1 MRGPIGPGFYRLHGR
16 AGAHPSGIIVAFLTV
31 EHISK
36 IFPGVRALDDVSVEF
51 EKGSVHALMGE
62 NGAGKSTLGKIIG
75 GIYTADA
82 GVIKIEGQ
90 EVHPTDPLSAQKLGI
105 ALVHQELAFCPN
117 LSVAENLQLG
127 TTPEKFGF
135 VDRTILARRARELMG
150 EIGVDMDVHTPVAQL
165 TTGQEQM
172 VQIAAAIGIN
182 ARIIIFD
189 EPTSSLSVHDS
200 EQLFRL
206 IGRLKERGTTIIY
219 VSHRMDEIFR
229 ICDFVSVLRDGK
241 HVATEAIAQTSRQRL
256 IRQMVGRDVLAK
268 RPNHLD
274 LTPGEE
280 ILRVENLSS
289 IGKFEKVSLVVRRNE
304 IVGMAGLVGAG
315 RTDVAKAIFGL
326 DRQATGDVYVKGEKV
341 RLGNVNESM
350 RRRMGYL
357 PEDRK
362 KEGLVLMM
370 SILDNIS
377 LPHLDF
383 FSRLGFVDQRKERT
397 EVQKL
402 TSRLRVKA
410 PSLESVTAGL
420 SGGNQQ
426 KVAIAKWLA
435 RSCELLMV
443 DEPTRGVD
451 VGAKAEIYELLDEI
465 ACQGVAVLMI
475 SSELP
480 ELLSLSRRII
490 TMREGYVTGELPH
503 DQFSQEALLHLMA

>member
-1 MRGPIGPGFYRLHGR
+1 M
-16 AGAHPSGIIVAFLTV
+16 AFLSV
-31 EHISK
+31 QHISK
-36 IFPGVRALDDVSVEF
+36 IFPGVRALDDVSVDF
-51 EKGSVHALMGE
+51 EKGSVHALVGE
-62 NGAGKSTLGKIIG
+62 NGAGKSTLGKIIA
-75 GIYTADA
+75 GIYVPEA
-82 GVIKIEGQ
+82 GTIHIED
-90 EVHPTDPLSAQKLGI
+90 EVVHPTDPLTAQKLGI

-135 VDRTILARRARELMG
+135 VDRARLATRARDLMA

-172 VQIAAAIGIN
+172 VQIAAAVGVN
-182 ARIIIFD
+182 ARIIVFD
-189 EPTSSLSVHDS
+189 EPTSSLSVHES
-200 EQLFRL
+200 EQLFQL
-206 IGRLKERGTTIIY
+206 IGRLKQRGTTIIY

-229 ICDFVSVLRDGK
+229 LCDTVTVLRDGK
-241 HVATEAIAQTSRQRL
+241 CVGTEPIAQTNRQRL
-256 IRQMVGRDVLAK
+256 IRQMVGRDVLVK

-274 LTPGEE
+274 LTPAEE

-289 IGKFEKVSLVVRRNE
+289 IGKFEKISLSVRRNE

-326 DRQATGDVYVKGEKV
+326 DPRATGDVYIKGEKV
-341 RLGNVNESM
+341 RLGNVNDSM
-350 RRRMGYL
+350 RRRIGYL

-383 FSRLGFVDQRKERT
+383 FSRLGFVDHAKERS

-402 TSRLRVKA
+402 TKRLRVKA
-410 PSLESVTAGL
+410 PSLDAVTAGL

-435 RSCELLMV
+435 RNCELLMV

-465 ACQGVAVLMI
+465 ACQGVALLMI

-490 TMREGYVTGELPH
+490 TMREGFVTGELSH

>member
-1 MRGPIGPGFYRLHGR
+1 
-16 AGAHPSGIIVAFLTV
+16 VAFLTV

-82 GVIKIEGQ
+82 GVIKIEGE

-127 TTPEKFGF
+127 MTPEKFGF
-135 VDRTILARRARELMG
+135 VDRARLAARARELMG

-172 VQIAAAIGIN
+172 VQIAAAVGIN

-241 HVATEAIAQTSRQRL
+241 HVATEPIAQTNRQRL

-280 ILRVENLSS
+280 ILRRYYANSIAHLARGAAIVAPGAAANGSFGFCNSVEQPSPNLSLAG
-289 IGKFEKVSLVVRRNE
+289 IVKRR
-304 IVGMAGLVGAG
+304 
-315 RTDVAKAIFGL
+315 
-326 DRQATGDVYVKGEKV
+326 
-341 RLGNVNESM
+341 
-350 RRRMGYL
+350 
-357 PEDRK
+357 
-362 KEGLVLMM
+362 
-370 SILDNIS
+370 
-377 LPHLDF
+377 
-383 FSRLGFVDQRKERT
+383 
-397 EVQKL
+397 
-402 TSRLRVKA
+402 
-410 PSLESVTAGL
+410 
-420 SGGNQQ
+420 
-426 KVAIAKWLA
+426 
-435 RSCELLMV
+435 
-443 DEPTRGVD
+443 
-451 VGAKAEIYELLDEI
+451 
-465 ACQGVAVLMI
+465 
-475 SSELP
+475 
-480 ELLSLSRRII
+480 
-490 TMREGYVTGELPH
+490 
-503 DQFSQEALLHLMA
+503 